1 MISGVLSVFISV
13 YKRLQTNITE
23 SKRLSYDSGFFLPTP
38 LHRQST
44 TKGLA
49 LTLRQAQRG
58 KNVYVKQLNYTVMKS
73 LRNSVQL
80 IGRLGKDPEV
90 KVFGEK
96 KKASFSIA
104 TTDSYKNAKGEKVE
118 DTQWHNIV
126 IWGSLAGVAEK
137 YLKKGQEV
145 CVEGKLVHRNYETT
159 EGEKRYVTE
168 INVND
173 LLMLGGK

>member
-23 SKRLSYDSGFFLPTP
+23 SKRLSYDSGFFLPH
-38 LHRQST
+38 LCIVNRQQTGWPSRFD
-44 TKGLA
+44 K
-49 LTLRQAQRG
+49 AQRDRD
-58 KNVYVKQLNYTVMKS
+58 VYVKQLNYTVMKS

-168 INVND
+168 ISVND

>member
-1 MISGVLSVFISV
+1 
-13 YKRLQTNITE
+13 
-23 SKRLSYDSGFFLPTP
+23 
-38 LHRQST
+38 
-44 TKGLA
+44 
-49 LTLRQAQRG
+49 
-58 KNVYVKQLNYTVMKS
+58 MKS

-90 KVFGEK
+90 KTFGEK

-145 CVEGKLVHRNYETT
+145 CVEGKLVHRDYET
-159 EGEKRYVTE
+159 GGVKKYITE

-173 LLMLGGK
+173 LVLLGNKQ

>member
-1 MISGVLSVFISV
+1 
-13 YKRLQTNITE
+13 
-23 SKRLSYDSGFFLPTP
+23 
-38 LHRQST
+38 
-44 TKGLA
+44 
-49 LTLRQAQRG
+49 
-58 KNVYVKQLNYTVMKS
+58 MKS

-90 KVFGEK
+90 KTFSGK

-104 TTDSYKNAKGEKVE
+104 TSDSYKNQKGEKVE

-126 IWGSLAGVAEK
+126 IWGKLAEVAEK

-145 CVEGKLVHRNYETT
+145 VVEGRLVHRDYEGDN
-159 EGEKRYVTE
+159 GEKRYITE

-173 LLMLGGK
+173 LVMLGGKQ